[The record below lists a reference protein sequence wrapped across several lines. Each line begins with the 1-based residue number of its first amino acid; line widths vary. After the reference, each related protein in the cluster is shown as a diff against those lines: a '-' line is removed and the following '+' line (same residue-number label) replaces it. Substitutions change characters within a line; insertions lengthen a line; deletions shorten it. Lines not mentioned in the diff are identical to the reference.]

1 MQKYELIL
9 NYKIFPRNIFYN
21 IEFSNKK
28 SGTKLAPL
36 NSTIKHEVMNY
47 PLELG
52 DAALLFF
59 APCSS
64 LISASS
70 SSMRLMV

>member
-36 NSTIKHEVMNY
+36 NSTIKT
-47 PLELG
+47 
-52 DAALLFF
+52 
-59 APCSS
+59 
-64 LISASS
+64 
-70 SSMRLMV
+70 

>member
-1 MQKYELIL
+1 
-9 NYKIFPRNIFYN
+9 
-21 IEFSNKK
+21 
-28 SGTKLAPL
+28 
-36 NSTIKHEVMNY
+36 MNY

-70 SSMRLMV
+70 SSMRSIQLAFLHSTTFYSNQLLF

>member
-9 NYKIFPRNIFYN
+9 NYKIFLRNIFYN

-36 NSTIKHEVMNY
+36 NSTIKT
-47 PLELG
+47 
-52 DAALLFF
+52 
-59 APCSS
+59 
-64 LISASS
+64 
-70 SSMRLMV
+70 